1 MKFLENRYLYHE
13 HLLSYSTRVE
23 ADKLIDMLIFAGNNI
38 DALELKATGKT
49 IFRITEIIPRNST
62 DIYGIEILIPIE
74 RPFGNQGQCI
84 YKPAIKIDNAVS
96 FMFCNVDEICETENW
111 LYGYLR
117 RNNMKPITDI
127 YYVLIQSEKGSKTN
141 NVIEA
146 YIGISSNIV

>member
-1 MKFLENRYLYHE
+1 MEFLENRYLYRE
-13 HLLSYSTRVE
+13 HLFSYSTRVE
-23 ADKLIDMLIFAGNNI
+23 ADKLIDMLIFAKSNI
-38 DALELKATGKT
+38 DALELKAIGKT
-49 IFRITEIIPRNST
+49 IFRITEIIPQNSL

-74 RPFGNQGQCI
+74 RPFGSQGQCI
-84 YKPAIKIDNAVS
+84 YKPVIKIDNAIS
-96 FMFCNVDEICETENW
+96 FMFCNVDEICETENQ

-127 YYVLIQSEKGSKTN
+127 YYVLLQCEKGSKTN

>member
-1 MKFLENRYLYHE
+1 MEFLENRYLYRE
-13 HLLSYSTRVE
+13 HLFSYSMRVE
-23 ADKLIDMLIFAGNNI
+23 ADKLIDMLIFAKSNI
-38 DALELKATGKT
+38 DALELKAVGKT
-49 IFRITEIIPRNST
+49 IFRITEIIPQNSL

-74 RPFGNQGQCI
+74 RPFGSQGQCI
-84 YKPAIKIDNAVS
+84 YKPAIKIDNAIS
-96 FMFCNVDEICETENW
+96 FTFCNVDEICETENQ

-127 YYVLIQSEKGSKTN
+127 YYVLLQCEKGSKTN

>member
-1 MKFLENRYLYHE
+1 MEFLENRYLYHE

-23 ADKLIDMLIFAGNNI
+23 ADKLIDMLIFAENNI
-38 DALELKATGKT
+38 DALKLKATGKT
-49 IFRITEIIPRNST
+49 IFRITEMIPRNST

-74 RPFGNQGQCI
+74 GPFDNQGQFI
-84 YKPAIKIDNAVS
+84 YKPTIKIDNAIS
-96 FMFCNVDEICETENW
+96 YMFYDFNEICDAEDQ
-111 LYGYLR
+111 LYRYLR

-127 YYVLIQSEKGSKTN
+127 YYVLLQYEKGSKIN

>member
-1 MKFLENRYLYHE
+1 MEFLENRYLYRE
-13 HLLSYSTRVE
+13 HLFSYSMRVE
-23 ADKLIDMLIFAGNNI
+23 ADKLIDMLIFAKSNI

-49 IFRITEIIPRNST
+49 IFRITEIIPQNSL

-74 RPFGNQGQCI
+74 RPFGSQGQCI
-84 YKPAIKIDNAVS
+84 YKPAIKIDNAIS
-96 FMFCNVDEICETENW
+96 FTFCNVDEICETENQ

-127 YYVLIQSEKGSKTN
+127 YYVLLQCEKGSKTN